1 MAYYRRIMYIMYS
14 LVLWRGEKWVFM
26 IVGIVMVIVIIFIRI
41 SFVTVV
47 KILLC
52 LVGRVVRGARKCIC
66 GGRGVMH

>member
-1 MAYYRRIMYIMYS
+1 
-14 LVLWRGEKWVFM
+14 M